1 MTQYDQN
8 SKRGLGVISQVEFDV
23 CFKRFS
29 KGLPPFVR
37 QLDQDTMDDS
47 AFAIPIYLHF
57 NLIFILLF
65 TENFVEVTVA
75 KYWQF

>member
-1 MTQYDQN
+1 
-8 SKRGLGVISQVEFDV
+8 
-23 CFKRFS
+23 
-29 KGLPPFVR
+29 
-37 QLDQDTMDDS
+37 MDDS